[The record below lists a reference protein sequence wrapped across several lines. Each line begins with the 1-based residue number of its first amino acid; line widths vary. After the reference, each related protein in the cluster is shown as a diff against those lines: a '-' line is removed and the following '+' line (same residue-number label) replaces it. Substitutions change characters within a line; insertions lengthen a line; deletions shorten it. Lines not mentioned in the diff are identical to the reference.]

1 MVSNTSNKCLIDMP
15 DLWKYPEGKM
25 KKLAVITAAF
35 ALSIALIGVQAQASS
50 NIDIPRL
57 LPKNVKIIH
66 SDKFKNPYAFSHK
79 KHRKNELKQNAL
91 PVLTGE
97 QAKANTPFGIHSIK
111 ISAADIIPGTLN
123 LSTSEALFK
132 SNAYIYILKTRK

>member
-1 MVSNTSNKCLIDMP
+1 MP

-25 KKLAVITAAF
+25 KKMAVITVAF

-79 KHRKNELKQNAL
+79 KHRKNELKQSSM
-91 PVLTGE
+91 PVLTAE
-97 QAKANTPFGIHSIK
+97 QAKANTPSGIHAIK
-111 ISAADIIPGTLN
+111 IFTANIIPGTLN
-123 LSTSEALFK
+123 LSRSEALFK
-132 SNAYIYILKTRK
+132 DNACTFILKTRK